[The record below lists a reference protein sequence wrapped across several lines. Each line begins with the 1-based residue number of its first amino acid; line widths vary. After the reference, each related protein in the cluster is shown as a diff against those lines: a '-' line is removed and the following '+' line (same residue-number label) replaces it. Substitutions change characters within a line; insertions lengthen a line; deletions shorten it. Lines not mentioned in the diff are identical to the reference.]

1 MIKKTF
7 IFQKAFVFNSP
18 NNNIDVI
25 DLNSCPI
32 KGVSPPPAALA
43 DVANKY
49 QNNDSLNKDKASS
62 RSADHAQ
69 K

>member
-43 DVANKY
+43 DVANK
-49 QNNDSLNKDKASS
+49 
-62 RSADHAQ
+62 
-69 K
+69 